1 LLLTKISESFEDPE
15 SNNKLSRGT
24 NKFPSFKI
32 KNQGVAVFGPRA
44 LKSFRQD
51 DVVAE
56 EEEFSCAASPNVKKE
71 ILSST
76 RLDEIQQVTRNI
88 IMLNKGENSF
98 NSMDSQNFAMKSFAK
113 VEH

>member
-1 LLLTKISESFEDPE
+1 MTKISESFEGPE

-51 DVVAE
+51 DIVAE

>member
-1 LLLTKISESFEDPE
+1 MTKISESFEGPE
-15 SNNKLSRGT
+15 SNNKVSRGT

-32 KNQGVAVFGPRA
+32 KNPGVAVFGPRA

-56 EEEFSCAASPNVKKE
+56 ESEFSCAATPDVKKD
-71 ILSST
+71 IDSST

-88 IMLNKGENSF
+88 IILNKGENSF
-98 NSMDSQNFAMKSFAK
+98 NSMDSQNFAMKSFSK